1 MSEEGSMNSM
11 NNWWTELEILKKTV
25 AEQQEQI
32 QKAYIRIKEL
42 NEQITKESVERKLL
56 GLNMPQLDNASM
68 YDEITLLEDWIKADA
83 KYYDIPED
91 KPVDST
97 PYSHNRQYD

>member
-1 MSEEGSMNSM
+1 MNQM
-11 NNWWTELEILKKTV
+11 NNWWSEIEILKQTI

-42 NEQITKESVERKLL
+42 NEYITRESLERKLL
-56 GLNMPQLDNASM
+56 GL
-68 YDEITLLEDWIKADA
+68 T
-83 KYYDIPED
+83 IPEN

-97 PYSHNRQYD
+97 PYSHNRELDNAGMYD

>member
-1 MSEEGSMNSM
+1 MNQM
-11 NNWWTELEILKKTV
+11 NNWWSEIEILKQTI

-42 NEQITKESVERKLL
+42 NERISKEIVERNLL
-56 GLNMPQLDNASM
+56 GL
-68 YDEITLLEDWIKADA
+68 T
-83 KYYDIPED
+83 IPED

-97 PYSHNRQYD
+97 PYSHNRELDNASMYD

>member
-1 MSEEGSMNSM
+1 MNQM
-11 NNWWTELEILKKTV
+11 NNWWSEIEILKQTI

-42 NEQITKESVERKLL
+42 NERISKEIVERNIL
-56 GLNMPQLDNASM
+56 GL
-68 YDEITLLEDWIKADA
+68 T
-83 KYYDIPED
+83 IPED

-97 PYSHNRQYD
+97 PYSHNRELDNAGMYD

>member
-1 MSEEGSMNSM
+1 MNTM
-11 NNWWTELEILKKTV
+11 NNWWSELEILKKTV

-42 NEQITKESVERKLL
+42 NEYITRESLERKLL
-56 GLNMPQLDNASM
+56 GLA
-68 YDEITLLEDWIKADA
+68 
-83 KYYDIPED
+83 IPEY

-97 PYSHNRQYD
+97 PYSHNRELDNAGMYD